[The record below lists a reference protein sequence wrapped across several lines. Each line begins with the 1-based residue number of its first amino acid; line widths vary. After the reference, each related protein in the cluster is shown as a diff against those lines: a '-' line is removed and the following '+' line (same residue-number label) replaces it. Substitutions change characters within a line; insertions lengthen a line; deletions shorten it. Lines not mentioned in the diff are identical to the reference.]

1 MRLGFLGVE
10 LDPELNDRAVP
21 DADVAAPESAAR
33 VLVIAAREELVVAR
47 AVRTL
52 L

>member
-1 MRLGFLGVE
+1 MR
-10 LDPELNDRAVP
+10 VP

-52 L
+52 FVSVLAAAEYETS